1 VEVRQVA
8 RATGEG
14 QRRAVV
20 AAATPQ
26 ARPRVRDFSGGAQ
39 AQTVS
44 FDPRTAFDFLI
55 SAEIGRGEES
65 DLQPEDR
72 DWLKRSREALGDDVR
87 TSLDACFGEESKG
100 IFHGLAS
107 MLVDDTDVHTGADVL
122 KVVDAAGPRGIARV
136 VIRDSVTQPVADELI
151 ERVLNRDQ
159 LATEEL
165 QPHLSE
171 WLAGEVAEFL
181 GKVDQQFDT
190 MRASLAAWLPYFQQ
204 IEGRVARFQ
213 ERDVSSRRSEQ
224 RTLDAGQLI
233 ERVTGGL
240 RWIPE
245 SKTKRVVLA
254 PSYFSRPYNY
264 VYQGRD
270 WRLFAYP
277 IADSVLDAA
286 DTSTPPSS
294 IVRLYRALGDQTR
307 LRTLKLLSERDW
319 YLTELATQLELS
331 KPTMKHHLAQMRA
344 AGLVTVTEEGSL
356 TYYSLRRERL
366 AEAGVE
372 LSRFIG

>member
-1 VEVRQVA
+1 MA

-26 ARPRVRDFSGGAQ
+26 ARPKVRDFSGGAQ
-39 AQTVS
+39 GQTVS
-44 FDPRTAFDFLI
+44 FDPRTAYDFLI
-55 SAEIGRGEES
+55 SAEIGSGEES

-72 DWLKRSREALGDDVR
+72 DWLRRSRESLGDEVR
-87 TSLDACFGEESKG
+87 TSLDACFGEDAKG

-107 MLVDDTDVHTGADVL
+107 MLVDNKEIVTAADTL
-122 KVVDAAGPRGIARV
+122 KAVEAAGPRGIARV
-136 VIRDSVTQPVADELI
+136 VIQDSVTQPIPDQLI
-151 ERVLNRDQ
+151 ERVLDREPE
-159 LATEEL
+159 AIKEL

-171 WLAGEVAEFL
+171 WLAGEVVEFL
-181 GKVDQQFDT
+181 GKVEQQFDS
-190 MRASLAAWLPYFQQ
+190 MHDSLAAWLPLFQQ
-204 IEGRVARFQ
+204 VEERVGRFQ
-213 ERDVSSRRSEQ
+213 ERDVAGRRGEQ
-224 RTLDAGQLI
+224 RTLDSSQLI

-245 SKTKRVVLA
+245 AQTKRVVLA

-264 VYQGRD
+264 VYRGQG

-277 IADSVLDAA
+277 IADSVLDAD

-366 AEAGVE
+366 AEAGLE

>member
-1 VEVRQVA
+1 MA

-20 AAATPQ
+20 AAATPT
-26 ARPRVRDFSGGAQ
+26 ARPKVRDFSGGAQ
-39 AQTVS
+39 GQNVL
-44 FDPRTAFDFLI
+44 FDARTAYDFLI
-55 SAEIGRGEES
+55 SAEIGKGEES

-72 DWLKRSREALGDDVR
+72 DWLRRSREALGDDVR
-87 TSLDACFGEESKG
+87 ENLDACFGEQAKG

-107 MLVDDTDVHTGADVL
+107 MLVENTEVRTGADVL
-122 KVVDAAGPRGIARV
+122 KLVDGAGPRGIARV
-136 VIRDSVTQPVADELI
+136 VIGDSASQHVSETLI
-151 ERVLNRDQ
+151 ERVLDRD
-159 LATEEL
+159 ADAIEEL
-165 QPHLSE
+165 QPQLSE
-171 WLAGEVAEFL
+171 WLSGEVVEFL
-181 GKVDQQFDT
+181 GKIDQQFDA

-204 IEGRVARFQ
+204 VESRVARFQ
-213 ERDVSSRRSEQ
+213 DRDVASRRADQ
-224 RTLDAGQLI
+224 RNLDAGQLI

-245 SKTKRVVLA
+245 SQTKRVVLA

-264 VYQGRD
+264 VYKGGD

-294 IVRLYRALGDQTR
+294 IVRLYRALGDPTR
-307 LRTLKLLSERDW
+307 LRTLKLLSDRDW

-366 AEAGVE
+366 AEAGLE